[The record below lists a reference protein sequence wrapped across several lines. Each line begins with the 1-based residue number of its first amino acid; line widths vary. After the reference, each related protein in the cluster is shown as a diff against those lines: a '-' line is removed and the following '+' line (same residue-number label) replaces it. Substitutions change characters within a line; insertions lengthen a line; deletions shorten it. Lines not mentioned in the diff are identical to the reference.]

1 MPRISKNTPSL
12 IHRLRSILL
21 RTRGFVADPL
31 RREKGSTLPLAI
43 VASLVL
49 VAMLALAF
57 DFGAQLVVAERN
69 NSDLQICREELNQ
82 TAAGFVIKNSSNP
95 GKEIAQEALDSLR
108 EQGFSGQVAVYVSEA
123 KKGYSNNGSTLAST
137 RRLLSIEIIM
147 LDQSTAMFSRISG
160 IDTLPVTTDITFS
173 ISPYSAYSAW
183 RPTDSATQTCFIADK
198 GETTV
203 KSGRVEDLSMNVGYT
218 TTQIW
223 ENVSKEMNSTLPQ
236 ATK

>member
-147 LDQSTAMFSRISG
+147 LDQSTA
-160 IDTLPVTTDITFS
+160 TFS